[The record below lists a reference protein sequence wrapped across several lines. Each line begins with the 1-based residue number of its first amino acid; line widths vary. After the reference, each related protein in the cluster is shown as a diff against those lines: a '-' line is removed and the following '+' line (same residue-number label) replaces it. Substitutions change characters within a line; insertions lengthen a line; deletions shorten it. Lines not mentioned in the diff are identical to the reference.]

1 MKKLTYIIPFMMLLL
16 NISCGSTQQTID
28 KTTSAKKELTENQ
41 TKEMQV
47 EDINQMP
54 QSDPAP
60 AIKFK
65 KPKIFKLNNGLTVI
79 VVENH
84 KLPRVNASLRIDNP
98 PIRLRDKKGSDDLLS
113 ALLGSGS
120 ENVSKDDFNKK
131 IDFYGAYVNLYD
143 GGFSV
148 NSLSKFFPEI
158 LKLTADQALHPKFS
172 KEEFQ
177 KEQEKL
183 IEGLKTSEKSTPAA
197 ANRVMRKLAYGQ
209 HPYGEITT
217 IDNLKNISLS
227 DVDTY
232 YKRSFTPNHA
242 YLIVVGDVIPEN
254 IRKMAMEF
262 FGSWAKAPQVRGA
275 ALPAI
280 QNVPAT
286 EVDFVHMPNAAQT
299 EIKVVH
305 RSDIRKNNPD
315 YQKVLLMNSIL
326 GGDFNSYLNMTL
338 REKHGWTYGARSRF
352 GTDKYGALFQAKTS
366 VRNAVADSAVVVT
379 MAQINKIVN
388 KKVDPKILENNKQK
402 YMGNFV
408 LKMEKP
414 ATIANQAYDVYVNNL
429 PDDYYETFL
438 QKIDAVTVDDIQ
450 SVAKKYLHPDKARII
465 VAGNAGTTVPGL
477 KKAGYPV
484 RFFDK
489 YGNPAE
495 TPKMNQKISD
505 GVSVKTVIE
514 HYIDAIGGKAQVNK
528 IQSIEGIYETKM
540 QGMTLKMTTKSMAPN
555 KILSQTEAGGMVF
568 SKEVFDGQKG
578 YKMMRGQKKDF
589 TPEEIKDYQN
599 KIQPISELELL
610 KNGKLSRMDNFDGND
625 YYVIVD
631 KDGTEYFFNVKT
643 GLKDK
648 EVQHKKIQ
656 GRDITQPI
664 FLKDYK
670 DIGGIKIPS
679 KIIIATG
686 VQNIEFNLIDAKTN
700 TLKAEDFQ

>member
-28 KTTSAKKELTENQ
+28 KTKSAKKELTENQ

-54 QSDPAP
+54 QPDPAP

-65 KPKIFKLNNGLTVI
+65 KPKVFKLNNGLTVI

-143 GGFSV
+143 GGFSI

-242 YLIVVGDVIPEN
+242 YLIVVGDVVLDN
-254 IRKMAMEF
+254 IRKMATEY
-262 FGSWAKAPQVRGA
+262 FGSWAKAPQVRGV
-275 ALPAI
+275 ALPNI

-379 MAQINKIVN
+379 MAQINKIIN
-388 KKVDPKILENNKQK
+388 KKIDPKILENNKQK

-438 QKIDAVTVDDIQ
+438 QKIDAVTVDDVQ
-450 SVAKKYLHPDKARII
+450 AVAKKYLHPDKARII

-477 KKAGYPV
+477 KKSGYPV

-489 YGNPAE
+489 YGNPA
-495 TPKMNQKISD
+495 TAPKTDQKLPKD
-505 GVSVKTVIE
+505 VNVQTVIE
-514 HYIDAIGGKAQVNK
+514 HYISAIGGKNQISK
-528 IQSIEGIYETKM
+528 IKSIESVYDAKVRGAA
-540 QGMTLKMTTKSMAPN
+540 LKMTIKKMVPN
-555 KILSQTEAGGMVF
+555 KFVNLMEAMGTIF

-578 YKMMRGQKKDF
+578 YKMVRGQKQEL
-589 TPEEIKDYQN
+589 TAEEIKKYQT
-599 KIQPISELELL
+599 KTQPIPDLGLL
-610 KNGKLSRMDNFDGND
+610 KNGQLNRMDNFDDND
-625 YYVIVD
+625 YYVIMD
-631 KDGTEYFFNVKT
+631 NEGTEYFYNAKT
-643 GLKDK
+643 GFKDK
-648 EVQHKKIQ
+648 EIKHEKIQ
-656 GRDITQPI
+656 GREITQPI
-664 FLKDYK
+664 YFKDYK
-670 DIGGIKIPS
+670 DVGGIKIPS
-679 KIIIATG
+679 KIIITLG
-686 VQNIEFNLIDAKTN
+686 VQNIELNLIDAKTN

>member
-1 MKKLTYIIPFMMLLL
+1 MKRLAYILPVILLL
-16 NISCGSTQQTID
+16 FNMSCGSTQQATPQAETQED
-28 KTTSAKKELTENQ
+28 FSENQ
-41 TKEMQV
+41 TKTMQM

-54 QSDPAP
+54 TPDPAP
-60 AIKFK
+60 TIKFQ
-65 KPKIFKLNNGLTVI
+65 KPEVFKLDNGLTVI

-84 KLPRVNASLRIDNP
+84 KLPRVNASLRIDNSP
-98 PIRLRDKKGSDDLLS
+98 VRLRDKKGSDDLLS

-120 ENVSKDDFNKK
+120 KTVSKDEFNKK

-143 GGFSV
+143 GGFSL
-148 NSLSKFFPEI
+148 NTLSKFFPEI

-172 KEEFQ
+172 KEEFK

-183 IEGLKTSEKSTPAA
+183 IESLKTSEKSTPAA
-197 ANRVMRKLAYGQ
+197 ARRVMQKLAYGQ

-217 IDNLKNISLS
+217 IDHLKNIQLE
-227 DVDTY
+227 DVNQY
-232 YKRSFTPNHA
+232 YKKQFTPNNA
-242 YLIVVGDVIPEN
+242 YLIVVGDVKLKDVK
-254 IRKMAMEF
+254 KMTKEH
-262 FGSWAKAPQVRGA
+262 FGSWAKAPQVRGT

-280 QNVPAT
+280 KNVPAT
-286 EVDFVHMPNAAQT
+286 EVDFVHMPNAEQT

-352 GTDKYGALFQAKTS
+352 GTNKYGDLFQASTS

-388 KKVDPKILENNKQK
+388 EKVDPKVLENNKQK

-414 ATIANQAYDVYVNNL
+414 ATIANQAYDIYVNNL
-429 PDDYYETFL
+429 PEDYYETFL

-450 SVAKKYLHPDKARII
+450 TAAKTYLHPDKARIV
-465 VAGNAGTTVPGL
+465 VAGNAATTVPGL

-484 RFFDK
+484 KFFDK
-489 YGNPAE
+489 YGNPTQA
-495 TPKMNQKISD
+495 PKMNQKIPD
-505 GVSVKTVIE
+505 GVTVKSVIN
-514 HYIDAIGGKAQVNK
+514 HYIDAIGGKASLDK
-528 IQSIEGIYETKM
+528 TQSLEAVYETKM
-540 QGMTLKMTTKSMAPN
+540 QGMTIQMTTKAMAPH
-555 KILSQTEAGGMVF
+555 KFLSQTEGMGMVL

-578 YKMMRGQKKDF
+578 YKIVRGQKIEM

-599 KIQPISELELL
+599 KTQPIQELDLL
-610 KNGKLSRMDNFDGND
+610 KTGKLNRMDSFDGND

-631 KDGTEYFFNVKT
+631 KDGTEHFFNVKT

-648 EVQHKKIQ
+648 EVSHRKVKD
-656 GRDITQPI
+656 REMTQPVY
-664 FLKDYK
+664 FKDYK
-670 DIGGIKIPS
+670 AVNGIKIPA
-679 KIIIATG
+679 KIVIATG
-686 VQNIEFNLIDAKTN
+686 VQNIEFNLKDAKTN
-700 TLKAEDFQ
+700 TLKPEDFQ

>member
-1 MKKLTYIIPFMMLLL
+1 MKRLAYILPAILLL
-16 NISCGSTQQTID
+16 FNMSCGSTQQT
-28 KTTSAKKELTENQ
+28 TGQTETAKDLSKNQ
-41 TKEMQV
+41 TKPMQT

-54 QSDPAP
+54 QPDPAP

-65 KPKIFKLNNGLTVI
+65 KPKVFKLDNGLTVI

-84 KLPRVNASLRIDNP
+84 KLPRVNAGLRIDNP

-120 ENVSKDDFNKK
+120 ENVSKDEFNRK

-158 LKLTADQALHPKFS
+158 LKLTADQVLHPKFS
-172 KEEFQ
+172 KEEFKKQ
-177 KEQEKL
+177 QEKL

-197 ANRVMRKLAYGQ
+197 ANRVMKKLAYGQ

-217 IDNLKNISLS
+217 IDNLKKIQLA
-227 DVDTY
+227 DVNQY
-232 YKRSFTPNHA
+232 YQKTFTPNHA
-242 YLIVVGDVIPEN
+242 YLIVVGDVKSGEVK
-254 IRKMAMEF
+254 KMAKAY
-262 FGSWAKAPQVRGA
+262 FGSWAKAPQSRGV

-338 REKHGWTYGARSRF
+338 REKHGWTYGARSSF
-352 GTDKYGALFQAKTS
+352 GTNKYGSLFKASTS

-388 KKVDPKILENNKQK
+388 EKVDPKVLENNKQK

-408 LKMEKP
+408 LQMEKP
-414 ATIANQAYDVYVNNL
+414 ATIANQAYDIYVNNL
-429 PDDYYETFL
+429 PADYYETFL

-450 SVAKKYLHPDKARII
+450 NAARKYLHPDKARII
-465 VAGNAGTTVPGL
+465 VAGNAATTVPGL
-477 KKAGYPV
+477 KKAGYSV
-484 RFFDK
+484 KFFDK
-489 YGNPAE
+489 YGNPAQA
-495 TPKMNQKISD
+495 PKMNQKLPQD
-505 GVSVKTVIE
+505 VTVQMVID
-514 HYIDAIGGKAQVNK
+514 HYISAIGGTKQVMK
-528 IQSIEGIYETKM
+528 TQSIESVYETKM
-540 QGMTLKMTTKSMAPN
+540 QGMTLQMTSKAMAPN

-568 SKEVFDGQKG
+568 SKEVFDGQNG
-578 YKMMRGQKKDF
+578 YKIIRGQKKDF
-589 TPEEIKDYQN
+589 TPEEVKEYQN
-599 KIQPISELELL
+599 KVQPITELGLV
-610 KNGKLSRMDNFDGND
+610 KTGKLSRMDNYDGND

-631 KDGTEYFFNVKT
+631 KDGTEHFFNAKT

-648 EVQHKKIQ
+648 ELSHRKVQ
-656 GRDITQPI
+656 GREMVQPVY
-664 FLKDYK
+664 FKAYK
-670 DIGGIKIPS
+670 EVGGIKIPS
-679 KIIIATG
+679 KIVIATG
-686 VQNIEFNLIDAKTN
+686 VQDIEFNLIDAKTN
-700 TLKAEDFQ
+700 TLKPEDFK